1 MIIKLSKE
9 QLKKINGG
17 SDESGAE
24 KIKEWRIQNEKAA
37 KIPREAAIYRQGARG
52 NFDRVH
58 TGMSYWCNMN
68 TLDTLEAVGFHTEWL
83 ESSKGK
89 YDTTTN
95 QIIDNANKFIQ
106 EFSASKAAEAVNSA
120 VKENSYLSYANAVN
134 LYNNVVN
141 DCDCPLVKL
150 KTGREAQDLANKGY
164 MPFIGKKEAGHGHAV
179 PVLPSDVPYDETKGP
194 LVSHVGGGDNGI
206 KFATESFGFGLDSGW
221 DDSKVEIFYDK
232 TQTHIPKAGSRPAWD
247 FKNNRQSMSIY
258 DPLYKKEDF
267 EIKLEI
273 KSNSAGE
280 NNNSNQLTFFR
291 LDHEFFIAAGDGIDV
306 NRLMHQI
313 RQENQR
319 EAEAEAKRI
328 AEEKAA
334 REKAE
339 QEKQEKERLEREEE
353 ERKKKEASD
362 NSDSGRDS
370 NDSDENTNES
380 IDNDKDDHDDNDE
393 GTVTTPPENT
403 GDGNETPPADG
414 DGENPA
420 PPNEAPSPGNGGG
433 GGDSGIS
440 DPEPPS
446 PPGGGGGSGTIL
458 MPCSLDTG
466 NEYYLGSLYGTK
478 PFSAQESS
486 AFNSTI
492 ISNELSALQP
502 ITSLNVVG
510 LPVNDTE
517 IKTEQFGA

>member
-17 SDESGAE
+17 SDEPDAE
-24 KIKEWRIQNEKAA
+24 KIKEWKIQNEKAA

-52 NFDRVH
+52 NFDGVH
-58 TGMSYWCNMN
+58 TDMSYWCNMN

-83 ESSKGK
+83 ENSEGK
-89 YDTTTN
+89 YDTTSN

-106 EFSASKAAEAVNSA
+106 EFSAPKAAEAVNSA
-120 VKENSYLSYANAVN
+120 VKENSDLSYANAVN

-150 KTGREAQDLANKGY
+150 KTGKEAHDLANKGY
-164 MPFIGKKEAGHGHAV
+164 MPFIGKKGKNHGHAV
-179 PVLPSDVPYDETKGP
+179 PVLPSDTPYDETKGP

-206 KFATESFGFGLDSGW
+206 KFAATSFGFGLDSGW
-221 DDSKVEIFYDK
+221 DDSRVEIFYDK

-247 FKNNRQSMSIY
+247 FKNNRQSISIY
-258 DPLYKKEDF
+258 DPSYQEEDF

-280 NNNSNQLTFFR
+280 NNNSNQLSFFR
-291 LDHEFFIAAGDGIDV
+291 LDPEFFIAARDGIDV

-313 RQENQR
+313 RQEKAI
-319 EAEAEAKRI
+319 AEAEAKRI

-334 REKAE
+334 KEKA
-339 QEKQEKERLEREEE
+339 EKERLEREKEDQ
-353 ERKKKEASD
+353 KKKEAFD

-370 NDSDENTNES
+370 NDSDENTDEF
-380 IDNDKDDHDDNDE
+380 IDDHDDNDE
-393 GTVTTPPENT
+393 GTITTPPENT
-403 GDGNETPPADG
+403 GDGNQNPPTDG
-414 DGENPA
+414 NGENPA
-420 PPNEAPSPGNGGG
+420 PPNEDPSPGNGGG
-433 GGDSGIS
+433 GENNGGNE
-440 DPEPPS
+440 PEPPS
-446 PPGGGGGSGTIL
+446 PPGGGSGIVYT
-458 MPCSLDTG
+458 PCSLDTG

-502 ITSLNVVG
+502 ITSLNVAG
-510 LPVNDTE
+510 FPVNDTA
-517 IKTEQFGA
+517 IKEEPFGV

>member
-1 MIIKLSKE
+1 MI
-9 QLKKINGG
+9 
-17 SDESGAE
+17 
-24 KIKEWRIQNEKAA
+24 
-37 KIPREAAIYRQGARG
+37 
-52 NFDRVH
+52 
-58 TGMSYWCNMN
+58 
-68 TLDTLEAVGFHTEWL
+68 
-83 ESSKGK
+83 
-89 YDTTTN
+89 TTTN

-206 KFATESFGFGLDSGW
+206 KFAATSFGFGLDSGW

-291 LDHEFFIAAGDGIDV
+291 LDHEFFIAARDGIDV

-313 RQENQR
+313 RQEKAI
-319 EAEAEAKRI
+319 AEAEAKRI

-334 REKAE
+334 KEKA
-339 QEKQEKERLEREEE
+339 EKERLEREKEDQ
-353 ERKKKEASD
+353 KKKEAFD
-362 NSDSGRDS
+362 NSDSGSDS
-370 NDSDENTNES
+370 NDSDESTNES
-380 IDNDKDDHDDNDE
+380 IDNDIDDHEDNDE

-403 GDGNETPPADG
+403 GDGNQTPPTDG
-414 DGENPA
+414 NGESSA
-420 PPNEAPSPGNGGG
+420 SSNEDSSTGNGGG
-433 GGDSGIS
+433 GGNNGGNES
-440 DPEPPS
+440 EPPS
-446 PPGGGGGSGTIL
+446 PPGGGSSGTIYT
-458 MPCSLDTG
+458 PCSLDTG

-502 ITSLNVVG
+502 ITSLNVAG
-510 LPVNDTE
+510 LPVNDTA

>member
-17 SDESGAE
+17 SDEPDAE
-24 KIKEWRIQNEKAA
+24 KIKEWKIQNEKAA
-37 KIPREAAIYRQGARG
+37 KIPREAAIYRKGARG
-52 NFDRVH
+52 NFDGVH
-58 TGMSYWCNMN
+58 TDMSYWCNMN
-68 TLDTLEAVGFHTEWL
+68 TLETLEAVGFHTEWL
-83 ESSKGK
+83 ENSEGK
-89 YDTTTN
+89 YDTTSN

-106 EFSASKAAEAVNSA
+106 EFSAPKAAEAVNSA
-120 VKENSYLSYANAVN
+120 VKENSDLSYANAVN

-164 MPFIGKKEAGHGHAV
+164 MPFIGKKEDEHGHTV

-206 KFATESFGFGLDSGW
+206 KFATESFGFGLESGW

-280 NNNSNQLTFFR
+280 NNNSNQLSFFR

-313 RQENQR
+313 RQEKAI
-319 EAEAEAKRI
+319 AEAEVKRI

-334 REKAE
+334 KEKA
-339 QEKQEKERLEREEE
+339 EKERLEREKEDQ
-353 ERKKKEASD
+353 KKKEAFD

-370 NDSDENTNES
+370 NDSDESTNES
-380 IDNDKDDHDDNDE
+380 IDNDIDDHEDNDE
-393 GTVTTPPENT
+393 GTVTTPPENI
-403 GDGNETPPADG
+403 GDGNETPSTDG
-414 DGENPA
+414 NGESSA
-420 PPNEAPSPGNGGG
+420 SSNEDSSTGNGGG

-446 PPGGGGGSGTIL
+446 LPGGGGGGTIL
-458 MPCSLDTG
+458 MPCSLDTN

-502 ITSLNVVG
+502 ITSLNAAG
-510 LPVNDTE
+510 LPVNDTA
-517 IKTEQFGA
+517 IKEDPFGV

>member
-17 SDESGAE
+17 SDEPDAE
-24 KIKEWRIQNEKAA
+24 KIKEWKIQNEKAA
-37 KIPREAAIYRQGARG
+37 KIPREAAIYRKGARG
-52 NFDRVH
+52 NFDGVH
-58 TGMSYWCNMN
+58 TDMSYWCNMN

-89 YDTTTN
+89 YDTTSN

-106 EFSASKAAEAVNSA
+106 EFSAPKAAEAVNSA
-120 VKENSYLSYANAVN
+120 VKENSNLSYANAVN

-141 DCDCPLVKL
+141 DCDCPLGKM
-150 KTGREAQDLANKGY
+150 KTGKEAHDLANKGY
-164 MPFIGKKEAGHGHAV
+164 MPFIGKKEDEHGHAV

-206 KFATESFGFGLDSGW
+206 KFAATSFGFGLDSGW
-221 DDSKVEIFYDK
+221 DDSRVEIFYDK

-291 LDHEFFIAAGDGIDV
+291 LDPEFFIAARDGIDV

-319 EAEAEAKRI
+319 EAEAESKRI

-339 QEKQEKERLEREEE
+339 KERLEREKEDQ
-353 ERKKKEASD
+353 KKKEAFD
-362 NSDSGRDS
+362 NSDSGSDS
-370 NDSDENTNES
+370 NDSDESTNES
-380 IDNDKDDHDDNDE
+380 IDNDIDDHEDNDE

-403 GDGNETPPADG
+403 GDGNQTPPTDG
-414 DGENPA
+414 NGESSA
-420 PPNEAPSPGNGGG
+420 SSNEDSSTGNGGG
-433 GGDSGIS
+433 GGNNGGNES
-440 DPEPPS
+440 EPPS
-446 PPGGGGGSGTIL
+446 PPGGGSSGTIYT
-458 MPCSLDTG
+458 PCSLDTG

-502 ITSLNVVG
+502 ITSLNVAG
-510 LPVNDTE
+510 LPVNDTA
-517 IKTEQFGA
+517 IKEDPFGV